1 MRESMKRSK
10 IVDFVLVLV
19 SAALVFSPIVYS
31 QIYIAT
37 ITDFGPHLEWAQNI
51 FSAPQTLPPSLIA
64 HSGWQWLVA
73 LIHNISNRG
82 WHGSALLVTL
92 GSVLASVGLMY
103 LILRKYCKPL
113 LAGSLSNALMVIAPL
128 MIFLPFDH
136 LWYIGGYV
144 WPNTYHNPT
153 VLLLKPLAILQFW
166 YSYRA
171 LEGRNFSWPVVLLMA
186 LGSLAAAFAKPSYI
200 ICLLP
205 ALFILVIIYWIKKK
219 PMSLGAIAFGIVLP
233 SVAILLWQYW
243 MSFSASADSH
253 IVFSPFSVMSL
264 YSGNLLPKF
273 ILSIA
278 FPAIVTAVYW
288 KEAIADVKMLLG
300 WVSFGVGTAFTYL
313 LAETGSQFQYGNF
326 GWSAEITLFLLFAA
340 CVLLIA
346 EKKLPPE
353 NSFRRGLI
361 LASGFLHVYFG
372 IFYYSFV
379 LFNR

>member
-233 SVAILLWQYW
+233 SVAILLWQYLLTY
-243 MSFSASADSH
+243 SSNSDSQ
-253 IVFSPFSVMSL
+253 IVFAPFAVMKL
-264 YSGNLLPKF
+264 HSGNLLPKF
-273 ILSIA
+273 LLSIV
-278 FPAIVTAVYW
+278 FPVIVSVVYW
-288 KEAIADVKMLLG
+288 KETFVNAKMLLG
-300 WVSFGVGTAFTYL
+300 WLSFGIGSAYFYF
-313 LAETGSQFQYGNF
+313 LAEMGPLFTHGNF

-353 NSFRRGLI
+353 NSFRRWLI
-361 LASGFLHVYFG
+361 LASGFMHVYFG
-372 IFYYSFV
+372 VFYYFFV
-379 LFNR
+379 FFTT